1 MPDRY
6 SKTNN
11 LHDRLAN
18 KRPGTLKEVLSDNV
32 KAQQRRK
39 EATASPPEARRS
51 PSERIKS
58 RETKGKTH

>member
-6 SKTNN
+6 TRTNN

-18 KRPGTLKEVLSDNV
+18 KTPGTLKEVLSDNV
-32 KAQQRRK
+32 KHQQQRK
-39 EATASPPEARRS
+39 EATASPPEARRP

-58 RETKGKTH
+58 REGKRKVE